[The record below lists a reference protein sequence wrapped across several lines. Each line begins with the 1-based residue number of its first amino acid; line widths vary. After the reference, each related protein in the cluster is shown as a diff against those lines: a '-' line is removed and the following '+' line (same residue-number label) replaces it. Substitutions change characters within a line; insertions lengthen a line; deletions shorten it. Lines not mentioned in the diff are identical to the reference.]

1 MECGLDFRIKLNS
14 KLHLNLATIKA
25 LGHFGT
31 SHDEDDEQADG
42 AAHSQVCCARFLIEY
57 IYIVVKGIQCTMDGI
72 NMVGSWLPTRT
83 KREYDAKL

>member
-1 MECGLDFRIKLNS
+1 MECGLDFRMKLNS

-42 AAHSQVCCARFLIEY
+42 AAHSQVC
-57 IYIVVKGIQCTMDGI
+57 
-72 NMVGSWLPTRT
+72 
-83 KREYDAKL
+83 